1 MVQDDR
7 GEQPRPHGSG
17 LGVRE
22 NSEAMNLSE
31 DILFYAFRYA
41 LGRMTYAVSTV
52 ADEIILHAHEID
64 RKTRLTMIKEIT
76 AAIEKGQAGMDTDVE
91 TWKSVVAE
99 LQEQQAKP

>member
-64 RKTRLTMIKEIT
+64 RKTRQGDHGGYREGSSGNGHGRGNMEV
-76 AAIEKGQAGMDTDVE
+76 GGR
-91 TWKSVVAE
+91 
-99 LQEQQAKP
+99 